1 MQSRHGSVRNSLA
14 ATRTSIRARIRARI
28 RAFLAARLESKTYL
42 GLHLTIALIVVCG
55 GVWLLSALIDAV
67 LDNATLVR
75 IDLATDAWVHARVS
89 AAGLQFFAVISDIGS
104 PTAMTVLAIIGGLAL
119 LIRRRPRT
127 FVAWTAAFAG
137 GFAIENI
144 LKRAVHRARPPY
156 GTAFLNGHSFSFPS
170 GHATGSLI
178 GYTMLAYVLIM
189 HWRTSRSLRTVII
202 AVATLIVV
210 LVGISRVYLGVHYPS
225 DVLGGWVTA
234 AVWVGVCLSA
244 VGVALHR
251 SGRELP
257 EHLSS

>member
-1 MQSRHGSVRNSLA
+1 MNTPPAAARPSVRA
-14 ATRTSIRARIRARI
+14 RVRARV

-42 GLHLTIALIVVCG
+42 GLHLTLCLIVACG
-55 GVWLLSALIDAV
+55 GIWLLSALIDAV

-75 IDLATDAWVHARVS
+75 LDLATDAWIHARVS
-89 AAGLQFFAVISDIGS
+89 AAGLQFFSVLTIIGS
-104 PTAMTVLAIIGGLAL
+104 PPVMTVLAIVGGLVL

-127 FVAWTAAFAG
+127 LVAWAAAFAG

-144 LKRAVHRARPPY
+144 MKRAVHRARPPY
-156 GTAFLNGHSFSFPS
+156 GAQYLNGHSFSFPS
-170 GHATGSLI
+170 GHALGSFI

-189 HWRTSRSLRTVII
+189 HWRASRATRTVILAL
-202 AVATLIVV
+202 AVLIIV

-234 AVWVGVCLSA
+234 AVWLAVCLSGA
-244 VGVALHR
+244 GIALHR

>member
-1 MQSRHGSVRNSLA
+1 MRFSNGSVRNSLA
-14 ATRTSIRARIRARI
+14 APTAAHRRYRDRLRS
-28 RAFLAARLESKTYL
+28 FLAARFESKTYL
-42 GLHLTIALIVVCG
+42 GLHLTIALVVACG
-55 GVWLLSALIDAV
+55 GIWLLSALIDAV

-75 IDLATDAWVHARVS
+75 LDLAADAWVHARVS
-89 AAGLQFFAVISDIGS
+89 DAGLHFFVIMSDIGS
-104 PTAMTVLAIIGGLAL
+104 PAAMTALAIVGGLVL

-127 FVAWTAAFAG
+127 LVAWTAAFAG

-144 LKRAVHRARPPY
+144 LKRVVHRIRPPY
-156 GTAFLNGHSFSFPS
+156 GAAYLNGHSFSFPS

-189 HWRTSRSLRTVII
+189 HWRTSHSLRTVIV
-202 AVATLIVV
+202 AVAALIVL
-210 LVGISRVYLGVHYPS
+210 LVGISRIYLGVHYPS

-234 AVWVGVCLSA
+234 AVWVAVCLSA